1 MSFKPFKPNNQCCDT
16 GATNTPTNNN
26 YPCGP
31 GWECPSG
38 SECLHQH
45 QINSQDPNEFVCACV
60 TTDNVQYYLEHGW
73 SAKYPIARVDKP
85 RREIAA
91 LTTPITPVF
100 LQEFLGRLSP
110 PPEIRVG
117 FVSTGLNN
125 YYGNNYG
132 QSLRLRWRLGL
143 GNPYQSWWPYDASD
157 FPQDWWLP
165 DVTNSWNNFFAE
177 CGAAPPRGQGLCC
190 EAQAICAAQ
199 KHRYLWE
206 AVQRASE
213 WNTQQALEGH

>member
-1 MSFKPFKPNNQCCDT
+1 MAPPIKPNNSCCQPVNGNDV
-16 GATNTPTNNN
+16 GVDFDSI
-26 YPCGP
+26 CGG
-31 GWECPSG
+31 GWECPPDSICMSG
-38 SECLHQH
+38 HWPGDAKEL
-45 QINSQDPNEFVCACV
+45 CACV
-60 TTDNVQYYLEHGW
+60 TAKTFQDRIKEGW
-73 SAKYPIARVDKP
+73 IVKYPIARVDRP